1 MVALSRRQIA
11 AAAADI
17 LAGARAWNLWHILA
31 MQELRQRYRRSLLGP
46 LWISISLGVQVGVMA
61 FLTAVLFQQEF
72 KKYIP
77 YATLGMVLWNFI
89 SATLMEGANCFVSA
103 ANYLLQAK
111 RPLFAFVIHVLWRNL
126 VHLAHTAVVYV
137 VVAVIFQVS
146 LGWSVLLLLAA
157 LPLVVANMAWL
168 MLAIGIVATRFRDV
182 QMMLQASMSVL
193 FWLTPIIYYP
203 DMLGAHAWI
212 VQWNP
217 FTHLIEIVRAPLL
230 GLAPRPESWLVAVML
245 AIAGWSVTFPLFA
258 RFRARVPY
266 WL

>member
-1 MVALSRRQIA
+1 MISLSRHQVTA
-11 AAAADI
+11 AVADI

-46 LWISISLGVQVGVMA
+46 LWISISLGVQIAVMA

-72 KKYIP
+72 KRYIP
-77 YATLGMVLWNFI
+77 YAALGVILWNFI
-89 SATLMEGANCFVSA
+89 STTLVEGANCFVSA
-103 ANYLLQAK
+103 ASYLLQAK
-111 RPLFAFVIHVLWRNL
+111 RPLFAFVVHVLWRNL
-126 VHLAHTAVVYV
+126 VHLAHTAIVYV
-137 VVAVIFQVS
+137 IVALIFKVS
-146 LGWSVLLLLAA
+146 ISWTILLLPFALLLLA
-157 LPLVVANMAWL
+157 VNMAWM
-168 MLAIGIVATRFRDV
+168 MLTIGLVATRFRDV

-212 VQWNP
+212 SQLNP
-217 FTHLIEIVRAPLL
+217 LTHLTEIVRAPLL
-230 GLAPRPESWLVAVML
+230 GLTPAPMSWLVAIML
-245 AIAGWSVTFPLFA
+245 ALIGWSLAFPLFA